1 MRSRISVGSIAVYI
15 ERNEVNPLYDELVHR
30 SGKTSDGKSIVEDF
44 PFATKKDLF
53 MLAACVGA
61 QHKRF
66 EEVPAD
72 KRIQIFDGETF
83 KQDTDVPILAALAY
97 QHTQDLDVL
106 FESSKIIRI
115 AEGYA
120 QGGIHIVYQRI
131 TTGSA
136 NRPLYNLVDMVTVT
150 TKVDNSL

>member
-1 MRSRISVGSIAVYI
+1 MRTRISVGSVSVYV
-15 ERNEVNPLYDELVHR
+15 ERNAVNPLYDELVNR
-30 SGKTSDGKSIVEDF
+30 AAQSAEDF

-97 QHTQDLDVL
+97 QHAQDLDVL
-106 FESSKIIRI
+106 FEPGKIIRI

-120 QGGIHIVYQRI
+120 QGGIRIVHQRI

-136 NRPLYNLVDMVTVT
+136 NRPLYNLVDMVTAVPEAEG
-150 TKVDNSL
+150 NLL

>member
-1 MRSRISVGSIAVYI
+1 MRTKISIGSVSVYV
-15 ERNEVNPLYDELVHR
+15 ERNEVNPLYDELVNR
-30 SGKTSDGKSIVEDF
+30 AAQNAEDF

-61 QHKRF
+61 QHKQF

-83 KQDTDVPILAALAY
+83 KDDIDVPILAALAY

-106 FESSKIIRI
+106 FDPGKIVRI
-115 AEGYA
+115 AAGYA

-136 NRPLYNLVDMVTVT
+136 NRPLYNLVDMITAIE
-150 TKVDNSL
+150 KHEEHL

>member
-1 MRSRISVGSIAVYI
+1 MRTKITVGSVGVYV
-15 ERNEVNPLYDELVHR
+15 ERNEVNPLYNDLVNR
-30 SGKTSDGKSIVEDF
+30 AAQNAEDF

-61 QHKRF
+61 QHNQFK
-66 EEVPAD
+66 EVPSD

-83 KQDTDVPILAALAY
+83 RDDTDVPILAALAY
-97 QHTQDLDVL
+97 HRTQDLDLL
-106 FESSKIIRI
+106 FEPSKIMRI

-120 QGGIHIVYQRI
+120 QAGIYIVYQQI

-136 NRPLYNLVDMVTVT
+136 NRPLYNLVDMLMAIQESERDLV
-150 TKVDNSL
+150 